1 MPLVRVSLRQGK
13 PEPYRRAIGKAIN
26 RALLEAADVP
36 PGDEFQM
43 ISEHEDAGLIYDPN
57 YLDIQRDDDVVFIQ
71 ITLNEGRS
79 LVVKQALYAQIAA
92 LLAENPGIRKENVLI
107 SLVEV
112 PKENW
117 SFGNGEAQYA

>member
-13 PEPYRRAIGKAIN
+13 PEPYRRAIGKAVN

-36 PGDEFQM
+36 PGDEFQI
-43 ISEHEDAGLIYDPN
+43 ISEHDDAGLIYDPN

-79 LVVKQALYAQIAA
+79 LMVKQALYAQIAA